1 VGGIVP
7 GCVLASVPHFSGTQ
21 VAAVNGLVVQGSNLG
36 IVLGPLLISSVVAHY
51 GWPFA
56 PVVSVAGALLGAAF
70 VFALSR
76 CNQTAFTS
84 AVPAH

>member
-1 VGGIVP
+1 
-7 GCVLASVPHFSGTQ
+7 

-36 IVLGPLLISSVVAHY
+36 IVLGPILISSVVTRY

-56 PVVSVAGALLGAAF
+56 PVVSLAGVVLGAGF

-76 CNQTAFTS
+76 CKQTAFTTS
-84 AVPAH
+84 PTWPTLNC